1 MAQVRKDKVQVE
13 VEINGQ
19 RRVGKTINEIRKLY
33 KDLNKELNQ
42 LEVGTDEYI
51 KKWEEAKKI
60 KGILD
65 EQRLGSRKVAQGM
78 KDASK
83 ESVNLI
89 GNLKN
94 VGKGLLAAFGPIAV
108 ILTAVNAI
116 VDLTR
121 ETFRAQEALTAVN
134 ERISQLTALQGEGL
148 RDATAQA
155 QALANVYEID
165 VQEGVNAANAA
176 TRAFIEEGE
185 ELGEVYQENLDL
197 IGDRLSILGD
207 KGGEFLN
214 QVTEYS
220 VQAKIAG
227 LSSEQFFNL
236 VAEGINKGI
245 PTDKLID
252 SVKEFDIRIKTLT
265 KGQRATLQKVLGQDF
280 ATELEK
286 SVRDGTQTSFEALQQ
301 VSEHMLALGEDS
313 ALARELMS
321 DLFGGPGEDAAQ
333 FAEILATTTENFED
347 LTGATNIYSQQKR
360 ELAALEEEAQK
371 QLTELN
377 FQLQGSSIAFQKAGI
392 ILKTI
397 FYAILNNIVEL
408 FNYFP
413 DYLKVAGES
422 LKGFVNTG
430 IDNIETLLRLSVYP
444 LIAAFEALTGK
455 ELRFGRLEV
464 DTEAYNNLQV
474 KIREDREKFAADEAA
489 RQKARELLQV
499 KIREDREK
507 FAADEA
513 ARQKA
518 RELALV
524 TEAAT
529 KRGLIQQEIAEEERK
544 ERAKLEIKKISAEKE
559 KEFRS
564 KITAEIGQNE
574 IDHTVATEAAKQQIS
589 QDNSIRLSEIEIN
602 ETQKKD
608 QIKRDLTRQF
618 YQAAFSL
625 AQAASERRF
634 HNQIESIEAQKQQ
647 ELRVVG
653 NNEKAKREI
662 EERFEKE
669 KIAAEKDLRR
679 RRKLFELAQVAINTA
694 QSIVKT
700 GAELGYPQ
708 AIPFQV
714 AAGVIGA
721 VQAGVIA
728 AQKFEK
734 GGQIPQ
740 QGRGGITNGPRHAQ
754 GGIKMYDSISGRYV
768 GEAEGGEVILSRAT
782 YANNKELVNALLF
795 SSRHKQGERV
805 YESGGI
811 LSNANTTPSASTI
824 TTATEFSDTNIVREL
839 RLLRQGVQGIDLRIG
854 EREATEIGE
863 LYDGYR
869 SRKQTTHL

>member
-227 LSSEQFFNL
+227 LSSEQFFNV

-301 VSEHMLALGEDS
+301 VSEQMLALGEDS

-464 DTEAYNNLQV
+464 DTEAYNN
-474 KIREDREKFAADEAA
+474 
-489 RQKARELLQV
+489 LQV